1 MKYLQDVLMNVTKYL
16 KRDVVLFEQT
26 LNFNCL
32 PLVNKIWY
40 LRRAM
45 IALPGYIHLFRIHN
59 GRIISD

>member
-1 MKYLQDVLMNVTKYL
+1 MKYLLMNVTKYL
-16 KRDVVLFEQT
+16 KRDLVLFEQT
-26 LNFNCL
+26 LSL

-45 IALPGYIHLFRIHN
+45 IALPGYIHLFPIHN